1 MIKAIRTG
9 KQEGYAAVDDFKVI
23 ENEECEIF
31 PADAQPPPPVTTTTV
46 APVTTE
52 CDFQNGICGW
62 YEGGS
67 NFKFNRTTGQILADQ
82 GLDGPNVD
90 HTDSKERK

>member
-31 PADAQPPPPVTTTTV
+31 PADAQPPPPIVTTTV
-46 APVTTE
+46 APDTTE

-62 YEGGS
+62 YEVDS
-67 NFKFNRTTGQILADQ
+67 NFKFNRNCGKTIFL
-82 GLDGPNVD
+82 
-90 HTDSKERK
+90 